1 MDEKGQGALEYLL
14 ILGGA
19 ILIAAVG
26 ISILA
31 ISSSSGSNT
40 VQGGQEIIN
49 SQLDTI
55 RQNIQNSG

>member
-31 ISSSSGSNT
+31 ISSGSGSNT